1 MAGGIVLL
9 YLRYKSLQV
18 KILSAEQI
26 RALDKYTIEN
36 EPVASIVLMERAAV
50 KLTNALTDA
59 YIRKTDIIIII
70 CGMGNN
76 GGDGLAI
83 ARLLIQQGFLHV
95 TAYVVQNSVQG
106 TNDFEANEIRLRNIG
121 GIHYIETERQI
132 PSIPANAVVIDA
144 LFGSGLNRPADGI
157 SAQVIRA
164 INQSSAVVFS
174 VDVPSGLYCD
184 KPNSEVEAIVK
195 ADVTFTFHAPKLC
208 FMFPANGQYVGWF
221 VVLDIGLNKDF
232 SNSQPTNYSY
242 ITQQTIESII
252 KVRGKFSHK
261 GTYGHAL
268 VCAGSYG
275 KIGAA
280 VLSVGAALRS
290 GSGLVSALVPDC
302 GYEII
307 QSTCPE
313 AMVLTNSGE
322 EAKAKDELFNV
333 EVKKN
338 REHLSLGYLH
348 YIELERFAAVGIGPG
363 IGTDKDSVEF
373 VQEVF
378 KHYNK
383 PMVIDADALN
393 IIAEHE
399 KIKAAIPK
407 GSILTPH
414 PGEFKRLV
422 GEWSDDLD
430 KIDKQIAFA
439 MKHGVIVILKGAHT
453 SVATP
458 EGYVYFN
465 STGNPGMAKGG
476 SGDVLTGVI
485 TALLAQGYTPARAAA
500 IGVYIHG
507 AAGDLAADVLSQTGM
522 IASDITAHLPKAFKQ
537 FE

>member
-1 MAGGIVLL
+1 M
-9 YLRYKSLQV
+9 

-50 KLTNALTDA
+50 KLTNALTDG
-59 YIRKTDIIIII
+59 YIRKSDTIMIM

-95 TAYVVQNSVQG
+95 SAYIVQHAVQG
-106 TNDFEANEIRLRNIG
+106 SNDFEANEIRLRNIG
-121 GIHYIETERQI
+121 GVHYIETERQI
-132 PSIPANAVVIDA
+132 PAIPAHAVIIDA
-144 LFGSGLNRPADGI
+144 LFGSGLNRPAEGL

-164 INQSSAVVFS
+164 INESQAVVFS

-184 KPNSEVEAIVK
+184 KPNAETDAIVQ

-208 FMFPANGQYVGWF
+208 FMFPGNGQYVGWF
-221 VVLDIGLNKDF
+221 VILDIGLNKDF

-242 ITQQTIESII
+242 ITQHTIESVF
-252 KVRGKFSHK
+252 KARSKFSHK

-268 VCAGSYG
+268 ICAGAYG
-275 KIGAA
+275 KMGAA
-280 VLSVGAALRS
+280 VLSVNAALRS
-290 GSGLVSALVPDC
+290 GAGLVSALVPEC
-302 GYEII
+302 GTDII
-307 QSTCPE
+307 QTSCPE
-313 AMVLTNSGE
+313 AMMFSQTN
-322 EAKAKDELFNV
+322 ADTAKDELFAV
-333 EVKKN
+333 EVK
-338 REHLSLGYLH
+338 RSYQSLDLGYVH
-348 YIELERFAAVGIGPG
+348 YADLSEFSAIGVGPG
-363 IGTDKDSVEF
+363 IGTGKEAVSFIEELF
-373 VQEVF
+373 MR
-378 KHYNK
+378 YNK

-393 IIAEHE
+393 VVAAHT
-399 KIKAAIPK
+399 KLKALLPK

-414 PGEFKRLV
+414 PKEFERLV
-422 GEWSDDLD
+422 GVWSDDLE
-430 KIDKQIAFA
+430 KIEKQIAFTK
-439 MKHGVIVILKGAHT
+439 KHQVVVVLKGAHT
-453 SVATP
+453 SIATP

-476 SGDVLTGVI
+476 SGDVLTGVL

-507 AAGDLAADVLSQTGM
+507 SAGDMAAQASSQTGM
-522 IASDITAHLPKAFKQ
+522 IASDIMAQLPKAFKL